1 MTEKTLRYDYYEFFD
16 GDEKKLER
24 TAEGYLTGRAV
35 VTNVG
40 VFPYL
45 QEDGTVSYELRPPE
59 EVFKQSS
66 MDSLR
71 GKPVTNE
78 HPTEAVTP
86 ENFKELAVGSIGDG
100 ISRDEYHLIAPIT
113 VNETAAVGD
122 VEAGKRALSCGYR
135 TRRVQHDVTYTD
147 GWTGKKKTYQCPG
160 VWMGVYY
167 DTIQTDIEYNH
178 VALVS
183 RGRAGDAAV
192 LRMDGAMITDHQ
204 PKKEMPMSTK
214 KLRLDN
220 ELEYE
225 VPQEVKVAYDA
236 ATKKVDDLTAQLA
249 ADKAAAERAQS
260 EIKAQLDDAKE
271 KLAEAK
277 KTIDEFPTRV
287 DAAVK
292 NRLQLRDVATKAGV
306 TLKGDES
313 DRDVKV
319 AVIKAMRPHTA
330 ATLAKAD
337 EAYIDGRFNI
347 VCEDMDAGVS
357 PSTNPVT
364 QDGPKP
370 GAKPAVTTDAAVDD
384 AKKAYHDSLRKEK

>member
-1 MTEKTLRYDYYEFFD
+1 
-16 GDEKKLER
+16 
-24 TAEGYLTGRAV
+24 
-35 VTNVG
+35 
-40 VFPYL
+40 
-45 QEDGTVSYELRPPE
+45 
-59 EVFKQSS
+59 
-66 MDSLR
+66 
-71 GKPVTNE
+71 
-78 HPTEAVTP
+78 
-86 ENFKELAVGSIGDG
+86 
-100 ISRDEYHLIAPIT
+100 
-113 VNETAAVGD
+113 
-122 VEAGKRALSCGYR
+122 
-135 TRRVQHDVTYTD
+135 
-147 GWTGKKKTYQCPG
+147 
-160 VWMGVYY
+160 
-167 DTIQTDIEYNH
+167 
-178 VALVS
+178 
-183 RGRAGDAAV
+183 
-192 LRMDGAMITDHQ
+192 
-204 PKKEMPMSTK
+204 MSTK

-225 VPQEVKVAYDA
+225 VPQEVKVLYDA

-271 KLAEAK
+271 KLDEAK

-330 ATLAKAD
+330 ATLDKAD

-370 GAKPAVTTDAAVDD
+370 GVKPAVTTDAAVDD